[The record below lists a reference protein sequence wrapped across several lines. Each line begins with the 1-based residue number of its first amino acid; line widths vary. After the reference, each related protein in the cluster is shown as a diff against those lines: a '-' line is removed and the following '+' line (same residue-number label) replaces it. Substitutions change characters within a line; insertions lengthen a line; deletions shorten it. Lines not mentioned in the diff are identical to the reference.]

1 MHVYVCT
8 YTHVCTHKHAHIQM
22 LALFYKHMHTNTH
35 TLSLSHTHT
44 HTHTDTLKQICTH
57 ALSYTNIHVKHAHRH
72 AGPQKWTHSVG
83 QHDGR
88 AVYRHKIKQTVD
100 TLTLLAS
107 MVGEVRGVLLCADIK
122 WIMDTDSPC
131 WPA

>member
-1 MHVYVCT
+1 MYI
-8 YTHVCTHKHAHIQM
+8 HACLHTQTCSHTDACP
-22 LALFYKHMHTNTH
+22 LLQTQAYKHTHSLSLTH
-35 TLSLSHTHT
+35 THTHT

-72 AGPQKWTHSVG
+72 AGPQTRTHSVG

-107 MVGEVRGVLLCADIK
+107 MMGEVKGVLLCADIK